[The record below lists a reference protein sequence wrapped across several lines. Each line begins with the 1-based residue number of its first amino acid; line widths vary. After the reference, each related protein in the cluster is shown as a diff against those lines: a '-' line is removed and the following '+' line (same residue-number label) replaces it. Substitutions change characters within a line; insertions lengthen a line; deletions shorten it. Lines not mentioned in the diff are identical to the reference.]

1 MVEEGGILQEEVVSE
16 ARVSGDVGDLV
27 VDEVMEE
34 TNSETKGNSQDD
46 LGVLIGQVKM
56 EVGGAEADVM
66 VRETIMLHQLLQCE
80 NIVG

>member
-1 MVEEGGILQEEVVSE
+1 MAEEGGILQEEVVSE
-16 ARVSGDVGDLV
+16 GVGDLV

>member
-1 MVEEGGILQEEVVSE
+1 MAEEGGILQEEVVSE
-16 ARVSGDVGDLV
+16 ARVSEGVGDLV

>member
-1 MVEEGGILQEEVVSE
+1 MAEEGGILQEEVVSE
-16 ARVSGDVGDLV
+16 ARVSEGVGDLV

-80 NIVG
+80 HIVG

>member
-1 MVEEGGILQEEVVSE
+1 MAEEGGILQEEVVSE
-16 ARVSGDVGDLV
+16 ARVSEDVGDLV